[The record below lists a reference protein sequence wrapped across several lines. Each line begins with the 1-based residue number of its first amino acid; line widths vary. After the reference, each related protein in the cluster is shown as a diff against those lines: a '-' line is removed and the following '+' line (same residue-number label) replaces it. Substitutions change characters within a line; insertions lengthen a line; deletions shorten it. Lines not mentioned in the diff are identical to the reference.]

1 MTKNE
6 IKKILLEAAGYPV
19 SGGVAQIAETQAEA
33 IHKALNQ
40 KAEKPVKETANI
52 EPEETR

>member
-19 SGGVAQIAETQAEA
+19 SGGVAQIADKQAEA

-40 KAEKPVKETANI
+40 KAEKPAKETASI